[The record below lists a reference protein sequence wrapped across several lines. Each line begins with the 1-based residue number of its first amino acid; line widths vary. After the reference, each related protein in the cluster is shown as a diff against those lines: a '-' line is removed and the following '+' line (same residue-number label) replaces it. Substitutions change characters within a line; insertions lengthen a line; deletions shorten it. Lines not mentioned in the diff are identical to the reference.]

1 VLLRYFLILALSGS
15 VWAQAPTRLEGK
27 VWAVES
33 GAVYVTDA
41 TGNAVKAPRN
51 ATFLRDGQPVSV
63 DELKTRE
70 PVVVIYPVDD
80 FEVLAGPYPPNDK
93 NTYFHRTIRRG
104 PTSLDQDYRDGVW
117 VDR

>member
-1 VLLRYFLILALSGS
+1 MRKLLLTFALSGL
-15 VWAQAPTRLEGK
+15 AFGQAPTRLEGK

-33 GAVYVTDA
+33 AAVYVTDS

-51 ATFLRDGQPVSV
+51 ATFLRNGQPVAV
-63 DELKTRE
+63 EELKTNERIT
-70 PVVVIYPVDD
+70 VIYPADD
-80 FEVLAGPYPPNDK
+80 FEILAGPYPPNDK
-93 NTYFHRTIRRG
+93 HAYFHRTIRRG